1 MRFSTILLA
10 SGLLLAAGCRTSN
23 LGVHMIPVTR
33 DYARLEKV
41 TLDSAA
47 ESVREAHRRG
57 AASTAPYEYF
67 SALQY
72 LAIARDQSRLGDRQA
87 MWDYAGLAKHMSE
100 AAIRLCPIDST
111 APQPPAPPASFEEC
125 QEKFQQ
131 LKAAYLDLDRDKAVQ
146 CSPIIYAD
154 FTAMLSRAEHTL
166 NYSAAWPRAQKALEL
181 AQADLDAILHQD
193 ADNDQIPDLQD
204 ADPRLAED
212 FDNFEDEDGSP
223 DPDNDRDGIP
233 DKIDVSPNEPET
245 VNGYKDH
252 DGAPDQLPALDPVL
266 FARGATDLTGE
277 AKGYL
282 RGVKQLLAEWPR
294 LRLRVS
300 GHGNPAQPESEAM
313 DLSRLRAEN
322 VRRWLLDLG
331 VPERQL
337 VVTFY
342 GAAQTPPETARVD
355 LQLE

>member
-10 SGLLLAAGCRTSN
+10 LVLLLAAGCQTSGP
-23 LGVHMIPVTR
+23 GVHMIPVTR
-33 DYARLEKV
+33 DYAHLEKV
-41 TLDSAA
+41 TLDAA
-47 ESVREAHRRG
+47 ADSVREAHRLG

-72 LAIARDQSRLGDRQA
+72 LAIARDQARLGDRQA
-87 MWDYAGLAKHMSE
+87 MWDYAGLAKQMSE
-100 AAIRLCPIDST
+100 AAIRLCPIDSST
-111 APQPPAPPASFEEC
+111 PEPPAPPASFEQC
-125 QEKFQQ
+125 QAKFQQ

-146 CSPIIYAD
+146 CAPIIYANL
-154 FTAMLSRAEHTL
+154 TAMLSRAEHTL
-166 NYSAAWPRAQKALEL
+166 NYPAAWPRAQKALEL
-181 AQADLDAILHQD
+181 AQADLDSILHQD
-193 ADNDQIPDLQD
+193 ADNDQIPDLED

-212 FDNFEDEDGSP
+212 LDNYEDDDGAP
-223 DPDNDRDGIP
+223 DPDNDRDGVP
-233 DKIDVSPNEPET
+233 DKTDVSPNEPET

-252 DGAPDQLPALDPVL
+252 DGAPDQLPALEPVL
-266 FARGATDLTGE
+266 FTERGSDLSGE

-282 RGVKQLLAEWPR
+282 RGVKERLAEWPR
-294 LRLRVS
+294 LRLRLS
-300 GHGNPAQPESEAM
+300 GHGNPAQPESDAM

-322 VRRWLLDLG
+322 VRRFLLDLG

-342 GAAQTPPETARVD
+342 GSSQTTPETARVD

>member
-10 SGLLLAAGCRTSN
+10 IFLFVAAGCRTAGP
-23 LGVHMIPVTR
+23 GVHMIPLTR

-41 TLDSAA
+41 TLDAA
-47 ESVREAHRRG
+47 ADSVREAHRLGG
-57 AASTAPYEYF
+57 ASAAPYEYF

-72 LAIARDQSRLGDRQA
+72 LAIARDQARLGDRQA
-87 MWDYAGLAKHMSE
+87 MWDYAGLAKQMSE
-100 AAIRLCPIDST
+100 AAIRRCPLDST
-111 APQPPAPPASFEEC
+111 APQPPAPPASFEQC
-125 QEKFQQ
+125 QATFQQ
-131 LKAAYLDLDRDKAVQ
+131 LKAAYLDLDRDKAIL
-146 CSPIIYAD
+146 CAPIIYAN
-154 FTAMLSRAEHTL
+154 FTATLSRAEHTL
-166 NYSAAWPRAQKALEL
+166 NYPAAWPRAQKALEL
-181 AQADLDAILHQD
+181 AQADLDSILRQD
-193 ADNDQIPDLQD
+193 ADNDGIPDLQD

-212 FDNFEDEDGSP
+212 FDGFEDGDGAP

-233 DKIDVSPNEPET
+233 DKIDVSPNVPET

-266 FARGATDLTGE
+266 FAHGGTNLTAE

-300 GHGNPAQPESEAM
+300 GHGNPAEPESEAM

-322 VRRWLLDLG
+322 VRQCLLGLG

-342 GAAQTPPETARVD
+342 GSSQTTPETPRVD